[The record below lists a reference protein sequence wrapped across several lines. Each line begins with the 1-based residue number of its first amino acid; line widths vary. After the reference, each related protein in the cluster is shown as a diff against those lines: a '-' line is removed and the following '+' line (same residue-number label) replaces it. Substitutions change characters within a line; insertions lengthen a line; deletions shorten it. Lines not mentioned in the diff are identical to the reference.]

1 MLKMRSALTMVTIA
15 ATLTFAAAS
24 QAGPPVTKQNGQKP
38 AISNF
43 TSICAVPGYADYGLC
58 GGQTTAFSDVRGKMN
73 AVQAKPGRYN
83 LGFSFSGLTP
93 GTEYRLWST
102 RDAVPFGGTW
112 TEVGRAVADDSGSV
126 EFSLQTTSPGGL
138 GFDLNRVAG
147 DVTIVTSWWSGQ
159 KLVVNADSSL
169 STAV

>member
-1 MLKMRSALTMVTIA
+1 MRSALTMVTIA

-112 TEVGRAVADDSGSV
+112 TEVGRAFADAGGSV
-126 EFSLQTTSPGGL
+126 EFSLQTTAPGGL
-138 GFDLNRVAG
+138 GFDLNTVEG
-147 DVTIVTSWWSGQ
+147 NTTIVTSWWSGQ
-159 KLVVNADSSL
+159 KLVVNPDSSL